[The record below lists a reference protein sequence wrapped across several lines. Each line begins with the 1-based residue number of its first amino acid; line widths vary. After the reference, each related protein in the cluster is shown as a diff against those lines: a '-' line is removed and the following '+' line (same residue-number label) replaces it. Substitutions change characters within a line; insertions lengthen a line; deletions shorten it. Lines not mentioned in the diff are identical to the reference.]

1 MIRGRFVVVLS
12 CLGEF
17 GERDGLNRS
26 HLPEGKKTQD
36 LLFVH
41 FVGKNNKENRMDMN
55 GPYTLVMHCMV
66 WATVLIVGILVNL
79 IFSGDQ
85 LLCKMKGM

>member
-12 CLGEF
+12 YLGEF
-17 GERDGLNRS
+17 GERDGLNWS
-26 HLPEGKKTQD
+26 PEGKKTQD

-55 GPYTLVMHCMV
+55 GPYTLVIHCMV

-85 LLCKMKGM
+85 L